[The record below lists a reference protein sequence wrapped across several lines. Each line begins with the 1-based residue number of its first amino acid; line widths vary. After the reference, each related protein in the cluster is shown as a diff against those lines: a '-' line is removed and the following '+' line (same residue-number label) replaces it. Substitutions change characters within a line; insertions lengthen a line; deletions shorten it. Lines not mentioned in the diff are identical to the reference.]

1 MNSDLYYTFELPKV
15 PRIFWNKEPSFNDLL
30 LFFEKYQFE
39 FNDSFIKWIQ
49 KMNQY
54 YDKHKQIQ
62 IYIYTFISKE
72 IPLTNQLLDKAIILR
87 TNYYIHVL
95 RDMES
100 IHPSFVKSHYEE
112 EMEYLISLL
121 NKYYQKESRIQY
133 DMVIGELKYMPGGI
147 GYYSAKES
155 FENRIKN
162 NE

>member
-1 MNSDLYYTFELPKV
+1 MIRDLFYTFELPKV
-15 PRIFWNKEPSFNDLL
+15 PPIFQHKEPSFNDLL
-30 LFFEKYQFE
+30 VFYEKYKFE
-39 FNDSFIKWIQ
+39 FDKCFIQWIQ
-49 KMNQY
+49 QMNHY

-100 IHPSFVKSHYEE
+100 IHPSFVKSHHEK

-121 NKYYQKESRIQY
+121 NKYYQKESRNQY
-133 DMVIGELKYMPGGI
+133 DIVISELNYMPGGI
-147 GYYSAKES
+147 GYYNAKES
-155 FENRIKN
+155 FENRMKN
-162 NE
+162 RL